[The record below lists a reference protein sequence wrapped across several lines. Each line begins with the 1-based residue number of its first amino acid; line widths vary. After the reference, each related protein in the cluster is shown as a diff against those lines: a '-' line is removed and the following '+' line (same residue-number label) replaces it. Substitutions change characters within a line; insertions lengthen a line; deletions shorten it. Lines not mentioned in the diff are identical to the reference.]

1 MSLIF
6 GFNQLKYLIFP
17 PRYGTRVDY
26 IFCGQEVMACWKAA
40 KAWHSPKKINENH
53 HPVFVVFNN
62 QSCLEDPTSCI
73 EYQEPEEQRGV
84 GLNDAPPAPQQHRQ
98 EQQQQEPQEVQ
109 QQQEQRQ
116 EQQQQEP
123 HQRQQPPKVPPVYF
137 GDLPIQRCTLMTERK
152 RIAIIEPTTRQEVF
166 LDGPSADRKVPIP
179 PKEKDEDREGKNEL
193 VKSSSGKK
201 KKTPGQLRR
210 AERRKE
216 ERNQKR
222 LAAEEMRKAAIK
234 AEWSIFL

>member
-1 MSLIF
+1 MGKGWRERRKRSEGHMQVSLIF

-109 QQQEQRQ
+109 QQQNRDKNSNNKS
-116 EQQQQEP
+116 
-123 HQRQQPPKVPPVYF
+123 HINGNNLLR
-137 GDLPIQRCTLMTERK
+137 
-152 RIAIIEPTTRQEVF
+152 F
-166 LDGPSADRKVPIP
+166 LQYILG
-179 PKEKDEDREGKNEL
+179 
-193 VKSSSGKK
+193 
-201 KKTPGQLRR
+201 
-210 AERRKE
+210 
-216 ERNQKR
+216 
-222 LAAEEMRKAAIK
+222 
-234 AEWSIFL
+234 IFQSRGAP